1 MSTSTK
7 VEQLPNCD
15 FCGETAEYDIK
26 TTFGPWANA
35 CHAHFQMY
43 GMGIGLGRGQKLE
56 LNKIKMEAK

>member
-1 MSTSTK
+1 METSVK

-35 CHAHFQMY
+35 CHKDFLVY

-56 LNKIKMEAK
+56 KMETK